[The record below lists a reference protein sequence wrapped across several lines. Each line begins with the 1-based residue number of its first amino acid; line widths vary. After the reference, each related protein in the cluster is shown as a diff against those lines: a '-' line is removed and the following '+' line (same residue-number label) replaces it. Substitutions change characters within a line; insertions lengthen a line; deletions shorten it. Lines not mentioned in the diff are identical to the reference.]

1 VSIRSPL
8 WENVSM
14 TLEIVKDDGIE
25 GAPNSA
31 KTGLSCYAA
40 LIPPKIPA
48 EYETMADGLKKYSS
62 RK

>member
-1 VSIRSPL
+1 
-8 WENVSM
+8 M

-31 KTGLSCYAA
+31 KTSLSCCAA

-62 RK
+62 RKVV